1 MHAVPFRTRLGNLW
15 QSVRDPR
22 GRAELLWRRLPRP
35 PGVFQISGNTAEDR
49 FPAVFGFVRHELAD
63 RPSLRL
69 LSFGCS
75 TGEEV
80 FSLRRYFP
88 LAAIDGIDIN
98 PYRIRTCRR
107 RLLER
112 GGDAAVRFMVAGST
126 KRLTKS
132 SYDAI
137 FCLSVLRHGGLS
149 EGRAAR
155 CDHLI
160 EFAAAERVVGDF
172 ARCLKPGGFLAIVNS
187 NFRFADM
194 AVAASFD
201 VAMQTDDERPRPRTP
216 LYGPDNRLLVGASYR
231 DVVFRKHA
239 ATGGR

>member
-1 MHAVPFRTRLGNLW
+1 MPAAPFCTRLGKFWRYLCDPGR
-15 QSVRDPR
+15 RDD
-22 GRAELLWRRLPRP
+22 LLWRRLPRP
-35 PGVFQISGNTAEDR
+35 AGVFQISGNTIEDR
-49 FPAVFGFVRHELAD
+49 FPALFGFVRRALAD

-88 LAAIDGIDIN
+88 KAAIDGIDIN

-107 RLLER
+107 RLSER

-126 KRLTKS
+126 DHLPAE

-149 EGRAAR
+149 DVGTER

-160 EFAAAERVVGDF
+160 KFTAAERVVEDF
-172 ARCLKPGGFLAIVNS
+172 ARCLKPNGLLAIINS
-187 NFRFADM
+187 NFRLSDM
-194 AVAASFD
+194 TVAASFD
-201 VAMQTDDERPRPRTP
+201 VVMQREHAGPRPRTP
-216 LYGPDNRLLVGASYR
+216 LYGPDNRLLVGASYP
-231 DVVFRKHA
+231 DVVFRKQTQ
-239 ATGGR
+239 TGGR

>member
-1 MHAVPFRTRLGNLW
+1 MPAVPFRTRLNNLW

-22 GRAELLWRRLPRP
+22 SRDDLLWRRLPRP
-35 PGVFQISGNTAEDR
+35 AGVFQISGNTAEDR
-49 FPAVFGFVRHELAD
+49 FPAVFRFVRDGLAD

-88 LAAIDGIDIN
+88 SATIDGIDIN

-107 RLLER
+107 RQVER

-126 KRLTKS
+126 KRLTEA

-149 EGRAAR
+149 EGRSAR

-160 EFAAAERVVGDF
+160 KFAAVERVVADF
-172 ARCLKPGGFLAIVNS
+172 ARCLKPGGYLAIANS

-201 VAMQTDDERPRPRTP
+201 VVMQMDDVRPRPRTP
-216 LYGPDNRLLVGASYR
+216 VYGPDNRLSVDASYR
-231 DVVFRKHA
+231 DVVFRKRA
-239 ATGGR
+239 PTSGR

>member
-1 MHAVPFRTRLGNLW
+1 
-15 QSVRDPR
+15 
-22 GRAELLWRRLPRP
+22 
-35 PGVFQISGNTAEDR
+35 
-49 FPAVFGFVRHELAD
+49 
-63 RPSLRL
+63 LRL

-88 LAAIDGIDIN
+88 LAKIDGIDIN

-107 RLLER
+107 HLRER
-112 GGDAAVRFMVAGST
+112 GGDAAVRFTVAGST
-126 KRLTKS
+126 KRLNEA

-149 EGRAAR
+149 DGRSAR

-160 EFAAAERVVGDF
+160 EFAAAERVVEGF

-201 VAMQTDDERPRPRTP
+201 VAMQMDDERPRPRTP
-216 LYGPDNRLLVGASYR
+216 IYGPDNRLLVGASYR

>member
-1 MHAVPFRTRLGNLW
+1 MLAVPFHTRLGNFW
-15 QSVRDPR
+15 QSVRDP
-22 GRAELLWRRLPRP
+22 GRRADLLWRRLPRP

-49 FPAVFGFVRHELAD
+49 FPTLFGFIQEELSD
-63 RPSLRL
+63 RASLRL

-126 KRLTKS
+126 KHLTEA

-149 EGRAAR
+149 EGRSAR

-160 EFAAAERVVGDF
+160 KFAAAERVIADF
-172 ARCLKPGGFLAIVNS
+172 ARCLKPCGLLAIINS

-201 VAMQTDDERPRPRTP
+201 VAMQTNDERPRPRTP
-216 LYGPDNRLLVGASYR
+216 LYGPNNRLLVGASYR
-231 DVVFRKHA
+231 DVVFRKRSL
-239 ATGGR
+239 TGGR